1 MKPNPVWEWK
11 AYWPISVYYPE
22 MDDVFIKHN
31 DKKWA
36 VCHMVPISI
45 ATNHSGQVSLE
56 AQSEAPGQ
64 KLACHKVKIG
74 TPDVSIEKKLYLKL
88 KHGRI

>member
-1 MKPNPVWEWK
+1 MKPNPVWVWK
-11 AYWPISVYYPE
+11 AYWPISVYYLE

-45 ATNHSGQVSLE
+45 ATSHSVQVSLE
-56 AQSEAPGQ
+56 AQSGARGQ
-64 KLACHKVKIG
+64 KLACHKVEIG
-74 TPDVSIEKKLYLKL
+74 MPGVSMKKNIYLKL
-88 KHGRI
+88 KHRRI

>member
-1 MKPNPVWEWK
+1 MKPNPVWVWK
-11 AYWPISVYYPE
+11 AYWPISVYYLE

-45 ATNHSGQVSLE
+45 ASASLFRGSKWGPW
-56 AQSEAPGQ
+56 A
-64 KLACHKVKIG
+64 KVG
-74 TPDVSIEKKLYLKL
+74 LP
-88 KHGRI
+88 